1 MLECHGVHG
10 YMHPTLKVKDI
21 IFQQNGILSWVLRS
35 KIKNPWKVKKVSTK
49 FMNQKQ
55 N

>member
-10 YMHPTLKVKDI
+10 NMHPTLKVKEI

-35 KIKNPWKVKKVSTK
+35 KIKNPWKVKKS
-49 FMNQKQ
+49 QYDI
-55 N
+55 